1 MKPSVPACAGSPAEP
16 VPGVSRAFLRFCG
29 LLYLGIIVLGLFG
42 ETAVRGSLV
51 VGSDP
56 ARTLSNITASP
67 GLWRAGIAGDLLM
80 HLFDLPVTLGL
91 YLLFRPVDRLLAQL
105 STLMCLV
112 QTSVLVLNKL
122 TLVVPL
128 NLADPAF
135 GGSGL
140 DMATR
145 ASLAQ
150 LAAQLHSYGFALGL
164 AFFGVACVLRGVLA
178 LRSGFLS
185 PGLGVL
191 LVLAGVGYVG
201 NTYLLLLAPDLASR
215 LFPWILLPAFVGELA
230 LSIWLLWKGGPPT
243 PP

>member
-1 MKPSVPACAGSPAEP
+1 MKPSLPVGADCPAESA
-16 VPGVSRAFLRFCG
+16 PGVSRAFLRLCG
-29 LLYLGIIVLGLFG
+29 LLYLGIIALGLFG
-42 ETAVRGSLV
+42 EMAVRGSLV

-56 ARTLSNITASP
+56 ARTLSNIAASP

-122 TLVVPL
+122 ALFFPL
-128 NLADPAF
+128 LLADPASA
-135 GGSGL
+135 GSGL
-140 DMATR
+140 DTATR
-145 ASLAQ
+145 ASLTL
-150 LAAQLHSYGFALGL
+150 LAARLHGYGFALGL

-178 LRSGFLS
+178 LRSGFLP

-191 LVLAGVGYVG
+191 LVLAGVGYVV
-201 NTYLLLLAPDLASR
+201 NTFSLILAPDLAAR

-230 LSIWLLWKGGPPT
+230 MAIWLLWKGGPPS